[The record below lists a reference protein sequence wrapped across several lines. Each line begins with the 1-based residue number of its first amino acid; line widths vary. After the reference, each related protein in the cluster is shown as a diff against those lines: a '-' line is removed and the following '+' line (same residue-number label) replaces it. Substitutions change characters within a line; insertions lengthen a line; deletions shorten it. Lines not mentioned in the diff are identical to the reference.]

1 MDVSEHPPSKLLVLT
16 PGMGIGPEVTLRA
29 LAQRPALWP
38 RVVLAGRAEAL
49 RAVGSTLRLVEVNGL
64 QPVQQGL
71 AVFDPTDQHEPAEV
85 AAIRAGAMACLDHR
99 AAALVTG
106 PIHKGR
112 LAARGFAFH
121 GHTDFLGHLCARDAV
136 MAFAGGRFG
145 VALVTVHIP
154 LAQVP
159 AAATAAAVCHV
170 TRTAATAWRDELGFE
185 RPRIAVC
192 GLNPHAGEG
201 GLLGTEERDT
211 IGPACD
217 LLRAEGWDLTGPV
230 SAETAV
236 MEAMAGRRDLVIAM
250 YHDQGL
256 APLKAVDFGRT
267 VNWTL
272 GLPITRTSVD
282 HGTADAL
289 VGTGKAD
296 CSSMGAALD
305 LAVRVVDRT
314 PHG

>member
-1 MDVSEHPPSKLLVLT
+1 MSATTADLLVLT
-16 PGMGIGPEVTLRA
+16 PGMGIGPEVSLRA
-29 LAQRPALWP
+29 LAERPALWS
-38 RVVLAGRAEAL
+38 RLVLVGRAAALHAVGLDLPLVPVQGL
-49 RAVGSTLRLVEVNGL
+49 RAAPR
-64 QPVQQGL
+64 GL
-71 AVFDPTDQHEPAEV
+71 ALLDPGDAAEPAE
-85 AAIRAGAMACLDHR
+85 AAAVRVGALACLQGR

-112 LAARGFAFH
+112 LAARGFPFS
-121 GHTDFLGHLCARDAV
+121 GHTDFLGHLCGADPV

-154 LAQVP
+154 LSAVP
-159 AAATAAAVCHV
+159 AALSVPGIVHV
-170 TRTAATAWRDELGFE
+170 TRTAARAWREDLGVQ

-201 GLLGTEERDT
+201 GLLGPEEGTT
-211 IGPACD
+211 IAPACAA
-217 LLRAEGWDLTGPV
+217 LRAEGWEVDGPV

-236 MEAMAGRRDLVIAM
+236 MQAMAGRIDLIIAM

-256 APLKAVDFGRT
+256 VPLKAVDFGRT

-272 GLPITRTSVD
+272 GLPIVRTSVD

-289 VGTGKAD
+289 VGTGRAD
-296 CSSMGAALD
+296 PASMLQALD
-305 LAVRVVDRT
+305 LAVRVVAHRQAPT
-314 PHG
+314 GC